1 MKKFLTLLL
10 VLALAMTALIGCT
23 NEAEKPETEVEV
35 ETDVE
40 TEVQAEAEVE
50 AEPELET
57 VTEEVAVM
65 TYEEYVAAEL
75 DAPVVIEAYVQG
87 KQSWWDNKATVYAQ
101 DEDGAYFLYEMACSE
116 EDYALLENGTKI
128 RVSGFKAEWAGEV
141 EIVDATFE
149 IVEGAEAYIA
159 TPVDATA
166 WLGTDE
172 LIKHQNELV
181 YFTGLT
187 VEEIT
192 FKNEGGDDIY
202 VKLSKDGQ
210 TYDFCVEYYL
220 TGEDTEVYQ
229 AVSALN
235 TGDVI
240 DVTGFLYWYE
250 GVNTHITSITVA
262 E

>member
-1 MKKFLTLLL
+1 MKNFLTLLL
-10 VLALAMTALIGCT
+10 VFTLALTVLVGCVADDQPAVDEQQNVQT
-23 NEAEKPETEVEV
+23 PVEQEPETDPEVESESEAE
-35 ETDVE
+35 
-40 TEVQAEAEVE
+40 QA
-50 AEPELET
+50 T
-57 VTEEVAVM
+57 VM

-87 KQSWWDNKATVYAQ
+87 KQSWWDNKATVYTQ
-101 DEDGAYFLYEMACSE
+101 DQDGAYFLYEMACSE

-149 IVEGAEAYIA
+149 IVEGAQAYIA